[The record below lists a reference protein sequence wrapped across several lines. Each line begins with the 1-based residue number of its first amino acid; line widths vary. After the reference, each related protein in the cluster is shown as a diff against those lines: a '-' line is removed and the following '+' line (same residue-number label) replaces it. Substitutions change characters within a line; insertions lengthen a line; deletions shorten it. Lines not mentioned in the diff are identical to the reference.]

1 MYPCDQRVGL
11 FQHRGLLQVGV
22 DGVVD
27 PREDGAVHLQPRRA
41 IIVDHIGEDVI
52 GEGIFAQDDEEE
64 GAPPGVVVG
73 DAIQDDGDEHL
84 DVEDSDGGG
93 VDVGVLGLVFVE
105 GLGAGGGGLPV
116 ALLLGLPG
124 GALGRGL
131 HHGWSGGRKPAA
143 GGRIGSRSGWRTD
156 GSVGGGDGSVVA
168 ARTRRRD
175 RRPAQMDRSAMRSE
189 RTASWRRTCGTLASL
204 GPATE
209 GRHGAGAHVRPAS
222 ARPSDGEP
230 ASVALNVG
238 EAASVVRAGGG

>member
-1 MYPCDQRVGL
+1 MYLCDPRVGL

-22 DGVVD
+22 NGAVD

-52 GEGIFAQDDEEE
+52 GEGIFAQDNEEE

-73 DAIQDDGDEHL
+73 DTIQDDEDEHL

-93 VDVGVLGLVFVE
+93 VDVGVLGLVLVE
-105 GLGAGGGGLPV
+105 GLGAGSGGLPV
-116 ALLLGLPG
+116 TLLLGLPG

-131 HHGWSGGRKPAA
+131 RHGWGGGRK
-143 GGRIGSRSGWRTD
+143 T
-156 GSVGGGDGSVVA
+156 GGGW
-168 ARTRRRD
+168 TNRD
-175 RRPAQMDRSAMRSE
+175 RLAARSE
-189 RTASWRRTCGTLASL
+189 RTASWRRTCGTPVSL

-209 GRHGAGAHVRPAS
+209 GRHGAGARVRAAS
-222 ARPSDGEP
+222 ARPSDREL
-230 ASVALNVG
+230 ASVALSVS